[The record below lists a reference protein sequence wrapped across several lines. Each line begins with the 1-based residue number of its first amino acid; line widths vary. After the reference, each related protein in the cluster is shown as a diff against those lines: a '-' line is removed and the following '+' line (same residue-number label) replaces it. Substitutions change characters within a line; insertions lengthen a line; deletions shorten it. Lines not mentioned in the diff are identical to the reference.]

1 MAVDVTDVEVVE
13 DDDGAEVLFAACIR
27 LLNQAGISEF
37 GGMEDGV

>member
-1 MAVDVTDVEVVE
+1 MAVDVTDVEVE